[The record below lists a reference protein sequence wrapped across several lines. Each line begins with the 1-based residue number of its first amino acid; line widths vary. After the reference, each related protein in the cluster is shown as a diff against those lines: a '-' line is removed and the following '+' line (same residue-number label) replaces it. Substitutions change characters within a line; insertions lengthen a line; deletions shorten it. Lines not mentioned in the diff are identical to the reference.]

1 MKQHKLKTDAKSITL
16 RSTVTKLSAIV
27 LISSVGLYGVAAY
40 IVLPALWRHYERNPK
55 LEHSPKI
62 TQTADGIPGDPI
74 NIGLVGTEDEILQA
88 MSKAGWRSADPVTF
102 RSSLGIAKS
111 VLLKHPYPTAPMSSL
126 FLNGRK
132 QDLVF
137 EQPVGSSATQR
148 HHVRFWRSEPDPETN
163 RPLWVGSAT
172 FDRSAGVSHLTGQIT
187 HHIEADIDAER
198 DTVLQNLTQV
208 QQVISE
214 YQVTGVGT
222 TFQGR
227 NGGGDWYY
235 TDGEMTI
242 ALLSINNTDQPF
254 TPPPSSTAPQM
265 VKTKNAIW
273 KWFGQMFKPK
283 SL

>member
-1 MKQHKLKTDAKSITL
+1 MKHRKLKTDLKSTIL
-16 RSTVTKLSAIV
+16 KSTVVKRSAIV
-27 LISSVGLYGVAAY
+27 LISAVGLYDITAY
-40 IVLPALWRHYERNPK
+40 ILLPALWRHYERNPK

-74 NIGLVGTEDEILQA
+74 NVGLVATQDEILQA
-88 MSKAGWRSADPVTF
+88 MSKAGWQPADTVTF
-102 RSSLGIAKS
+102 RSSLGIVKS
-111 VLLKHPYPTAPMSSL
+111 VLFKHPYPTAPMSSL

-132 QDLVF
+132 QDLAF

-163 RPLWVGSAT
+163 RLLWVGSAT

-208 QQVISE
+208 QQVIGE
-214 YQVTGVGT
+214 YQVTGVGA

-242 ALLSINNTDQPF
+242 ALLPINNTDQLF
-254 TPPPSSTAPQM
+254 TPSSSPAPEM
-265 VKTKNAIW
+265 VKTKNTIW
-273 KWFGQMFKPK
+273 QWFRQSFKSMSP
-283 SL
+283 

>member
-1 MKQHKLKTDAKSITL
+1 MKKAKSPDLKFPILT
-16 RSTVTKLSAIV
+16 SAAVLKRGTIV
-27 LISSVGLYGVAAY
+27 LISGIGLYGITAY
-40 IVLPALWRHYERNPK
+40 ILLPALWRHYERNPK

-74 NIGLVGTEDEILQA
+74 NIGLVGTEAEILQA
-88 MSKAGWRSADPVTF
+88 MAKAGWQPADSVTVG
-102 RSSLGIAKS
+102 SSIGIAKS
-111 VLLKHPYPTAPMSSL
+111 VLLKHSYPTAPMSSL
-126 FLNGRK
+126 FLNGHK
-132 QDLVF
+132 QNLAF
-137 EQPVGSSATQR
+137 EQAVGSSATQR
-148 HHVRFWRSEPDPETN
+148 HHVRFWQSESDPETN

-208 QQVISE
+208 QQVIGE

-222 TFQGR
+222 TVQGR

-242 ALLSINNTDQPF
+242 VLLPINNTDQSF
-254 TPPPSSTAPQM
+254 TPPTSTAPEI

-273 KWFGQMFKPK
+273 QWFRQTLKPK
-283 SL
+283 SP